1 MTRTADRHG
10 SATVELVGDRELII
24 TRRFDAPARLVVR
37 ALTEPDLV
45 RRWWGFEGSEWLACE
60 IDPRVGGRWRFVT
73 RDGGVEVAFR
83 GEFLELEPPHRIV
96 QTELYEGIPGATD
109 ADAAVNTTTLEER
122 EGVTTMT
129 VHCRYARPEH
139 RDGLVRSG
147 MEGGMQVS
155 YDRMEDLLAGLAAG

>member
-10 SATVELVGDRELII
+10 SATVDLVGDREMVI
-24 TRRFDAPARLVVR
+24 TRRFDAPAALVFR

-45 RRWWGFEGSEWLACE
+45 RRWWGFETSEWLVCE

-73 RDGGVEVAFR
+73 RDDGFEVAFR
-83 GEFLELEPPHRIV
+83 GEFRELEPPGRIV

-109 ADAAVNTTTLEER
+109 ADASVNTTTLDER
-122 EGVTTMT
+122 DRVTTMT
-129 VHCRYARPEH
+129 IHCRYAKPEH
-139 RDGLVRSG
+139 RDGLIGSG

-155 YDRMEDLLAGLAAG
+155 FDRMEDLVAGLVAA